1 MRDEAATLE
10 IEYEMNADFARR
22 VWFNEFRKRLP
33 STLAFWGTIIFLGLL
48 AMFYYRQSAREF
60 VFFSMVVGVV
70 VAVLSYIYYSS
81 YSQSMRETRDFDRV
95 AGNHIRLVFKADAD
109 GFDCINGKNFSHIAW
124 DSVTFYEESAEFIIL
139 GYSSGFYIPKSAFRS
154 HEEISFLKS
163 LVQIK
168 SLALKGK

>member
-22 VWFNEFRKRLP
+22 AWFAEFRKRLP

-70 VAVLSYIYYSS
+70 LAVLSYIYYSS
-81 YSQSMRETRDFDRV
+81 YSQRKMMINVNSRVKKADVSPDAIRYDTRDELLKPSLFV
-95 AGNHIRLVFKADAD
+95 FNHCRI
-109 GFDCINGKNFSHIAW
+109 
-124 DSVTFYEESAEFIIL
+124 TFIT
-139 GYSSGFYIPKSAFRS
+139 G
-154 HEEISFLKS
+154 
-163 LVQIK
+163 
-168 SLALKGK
+168 